1 MLPLVEL
8 EQWYWG
14 LEQRREFRQS
24 MDELMRVVG
33 VEGGERVDLA
43 AMLWPNGDGG
53 GQEETIFIFG
63 ERGWL
68 ETYFGLCARRAGDGV
83 FRWRSLAIAP
93 KEGSQGAVTIGG
105 VVPRELTRSRGNTR
119 DFGVPQDP
127 LRFEARP
134 GPMVVELAGEK
145 GLRYDLGKWRVD
157 LLVDMG
163 WEPRLAIVKAILA
176 GERY

>member
-14 LEQRREFRQS
+14 LEQGREFRQS
-24 MDELMRVVG
+24 MDELMRIVG
-33 VEGGERVDLA
+33 VEGGGRVDLT
-43 AMLWPNGDGG
+43 AMLWPRGDGG

-83 FRWRSLAIAP
+83 FRWRSLVIAP
-93 KEGSQGAVTIGG
+93 KEGSQGEVTIGG
-105 VVPRELTRSRGNTR
+105 VGEDLGS
-119 DFGVPQDP
+119 
-127 LRFEARP
+127 
-134 GPMVVELAGEK
+134 MVVELAGEK

-163 WEPRLAIVKAILA
+163 WEPRLAIIKAILA